1 MFGLDIKSIEEQ
13 MKNLQDLANDQKKL
27 TAAVEGLNTLMP
39 QLVVEL
45 KRLNDN
51 LEKK

>member
-1 MFGLDIKSIEEQ
+1 MFGIDVKSIEQQ

-27 TAAVEGLNTLMP
+27 ANAVEGLNTLMP
-39 QLVVEL
+39 QLIVEL
-45 KRLNDN
+45 KRLNEN